1 MRSRGGGG
9 DALLKNFNLTNCGPC
24 YGLLGRRLH
33 IAKAGVGGGG
43 GRGEG
48 GGGLVVDTPL
58 FGLHGYESLNRV
70 WFSGSGIFLLFCTTS
85 L

>member
-9 DALLKNFNLTNCGPC
+9 DACLKNFNLTNCGPC

-33 IAKAGVGGGG
+33 ITMAGVGGGG
-43 GRGEG
+43 VGG
-48 GGGLVVDTPL
+48 GGGLVADTPL

>member
-1 MRSRGGGG
+1 M
-9 DALLKNFNLTNCGPC
+9 
-24 YGLLGRRLH
+24 
-33 IAKAGVGGGG
+33 AGKKGVELFLSLPLDLVG
-43 GRGEG
+43 
-48 GGGLVVDTPL
+48 DTPL